1 MPLSSNRQFIN
12 LLDCAKKLDQDKH
25 VEGGKATYDYVVCNC
40 VAQSM
45 VDSVRGQQEGFVF
58 VWRRERVV
66 DLGKKPLMSYSPIQT
81 MNNTAWQRARKVA
94 ELGDLHVHDLRHTV
108 GMRLRESGVQEGTI
122 SDLLWHRTANMTR
135 HYCVAQIVE
144 LHAALEKVKEDSGRW
159 NKSLQTLRREQ
170 EALRL
175 NATPPNIPQA
185 KKNSLRANAPKLL
198 F

>member
-25 VEGGKATYDYVVCNC
+25 VEGGKATDDYVVCNC

-108 GMRLRESGVQEGTI
+108 GMRLRESGVQERTI
-122 SDLLWHRTANMTR
+122 AELLWHTTANMTR
-135 HYCVAQIVE
+135 HYSVAQIVE

-159 NKSLQTLRREQ
+159 NKRLQTLLRQQ
-170 EALRL
+170 EAVRL
-175 NATPPNIPQA
+175 NATPPISPRQRKTA
-185 KKNSLRANAPKLL
+185 
-198 F
+198 

>member
-1 MPLSSNRQFIN
+1 M
-12 LLDCAKKLDQDKH
+12 DCAKKLDQDKH

-122 SDLLWHRTANMTR
+122 SDLLWHSTANMTR
-135 HYCVAQIVE
+135 HYSVAQIVE

-159 NKSLQTLRREQ
+159 NKRLQTLLRQQ
-170 EALRL
+170 EAVRL
-175 NATPPNIPQA
+175 NATPPISPRQRKTA
-185 KKNSLRANAPKLL
+185 
-198 F
+198 